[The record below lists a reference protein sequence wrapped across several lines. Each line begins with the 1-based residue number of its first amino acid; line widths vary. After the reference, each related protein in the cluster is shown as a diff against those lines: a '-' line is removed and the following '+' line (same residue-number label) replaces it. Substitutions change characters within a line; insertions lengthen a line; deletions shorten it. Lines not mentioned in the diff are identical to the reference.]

1 MHIAIATTWGPTDTT
16 RATLPFLHARAAR
29 EQGDSVTLMLLHDAV
44 LLANGDTAQ
53 DIVAF
58 GPPPL
63 GPIFDELAADP
74 QVDVVVCTPCVKVR
88 RIAEGDLHAHTRLG
102 TLGDFHRA
110 IRENNAT
117 VANYG

>member
-16 RATLPFLHARAAR
+16 RATLPFLHAKAAR

-44 LLANGDTAQ
+44 LLAKGDTAQ

-58 GPPPL
+58 GPPAL
-63 GPIFDELAADP
+63 GPIFEELTADP
-74 QVDVVVCTPCVKVR
+74 EVTVIVCTPCVKVR
-88 RIAEGDLHAHTRLG
+88 RIGEADLHANTRLG
-102 TLGDFHRA
+102 TMGDFHQA

>member
-1 MHIAIATTWGPTDTT
+1 MHIAIASTWGPTDTT

-44 LLANGDTAQ
+44 LLAKQ
-53 DIVAF
+53 DLAHEIVAC
-58 GPPPL
+58 GPPAL

-74 QVDVVVCTPCVKVR
+74 EVTVLVCKPCADAR
-88 RIAEGDLHAHTRLG
+88 RFGEGELHRDTRLA
-102 TLGDFHRA
+102 TMGDYHRA
-110 IRENNAT
+110 IREHNAT